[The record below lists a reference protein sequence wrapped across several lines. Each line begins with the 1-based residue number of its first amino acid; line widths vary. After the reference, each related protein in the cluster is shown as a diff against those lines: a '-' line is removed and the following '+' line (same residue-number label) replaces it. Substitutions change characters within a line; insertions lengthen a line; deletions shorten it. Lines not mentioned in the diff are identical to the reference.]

1 MILTNRRTA
10 LALSLGLGSATG
22 RAAGAATFPHSEWD
36 LANPLQEGWSE
47 GGLAAAGAAAAA
59 MPAGCAIVVHG
70 GRIVA
75 IWGDASH
82 RTKLSSIRKSFL
94 SALFG
99 IRTATPG
106 VDLDRTLGEI
116 GVDEEPPLSAA
127 ERSATIRML
136 LQSRS
141 GIYRPAVG
149 GLPADRARM
158 PAPGSHPPGAFWYYN
173 NWDFNALGSVFERL
187 SGSSVADA
195 FRSQIAL
202 PLGMQD
208 YRSEDAYSFAGGGG
222 AIEQSRHPAY
232 HFRMSARDAA
242 RFGLL
247 FLREGAWG
255 DTRIL
260 AAGWVAESTRAH
272 SRVGRAGYGYLWWV
286 DAWPGVEV
294 PSFSARGALGKYIVV
309 LPERDLVVVYLN
321 HTDFPDNA
329 ADLPPEELARLPS
342 ATGAQLGRL
351 LALILAAQP
360 R

>member
-1 MILTNRRTA
+1 MPNA
-10 LALSLGLGSATG
+10 V
-22 RAAGAATFPHSEWD
+22 
-36 LANPLQEGWSE
+36 QQGWSE
-47 GGLAAAGAAAAA
+47 TGIAAAGEAAAS
-59 MPAGCAIVVHG
+59 MPEGCTIVVQG
-70 GRIVA
+70 GRLVA
-75 IWGDASH
+75 IWGDASR

-99 IRTATPG
+99 IWAETPG
-106 VDLDRTLGEI
+106 LDLDRTLAEI
-116 GVDEEPPLSAA
+116 GVDEVPPLSAT

-141 GIYRPAVG
+141 GVYRPAVG

-158 PAPGSHPPGAFWYYN
+158 PAPDSHAPGTFWYYN
-173 NWDFNALGSVFERL
+173 NWDFNALGTVFERL
-187 SGSSVADA
+187 TGSTVADA
-195 FRSQIAL
+195 FASRIAQ

-208 YRSEDAYSFAGGGG
+208 FRHEDSYSFAGGGSV
-222 AIEQSRHPAY
+222 IEQSRHPAY

-247 FLREGAWG
+247 FLSEGAWG
-255 DTRIL
+255 SQRL
-260 AAGWVAESTRAH
+260 VPAAWVRESTQAY
-272 SRVGRAGYGYLWWV
+272 SRVGRGGYGYLWWV

-329 ADLPPEELARLPS
+329 ADLPPEDLARLPT
-342 ATGAQLGRL
+342 ATGPQLGRL
-351 LALILAAQP
+351 LSLILAAQA